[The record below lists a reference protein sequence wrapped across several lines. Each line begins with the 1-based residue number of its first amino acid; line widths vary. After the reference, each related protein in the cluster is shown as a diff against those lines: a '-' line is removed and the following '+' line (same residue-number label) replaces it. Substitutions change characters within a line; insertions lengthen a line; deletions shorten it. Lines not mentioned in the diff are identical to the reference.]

1 MTNFGTIYFG
11 LIFATFSALENNN
24 AEQMFEIDIQPCHR
38 LIDTPELVTIDSCK
52 YGQQRCHI
60 LEPGNNYTF
69 TIQFQNQIPA
79 IKLFIRLYALINR
92 KRYRL
97 PLFQEKNF
105 CSKMTSIISGEKPKN
120 CPLVAYDI
128 YRFVIPLCVPESA
141 PNFRGQLKLLMVN
154 ENKQKLFCTNMPLW
168 IQPPRY

>member
-1 MTNFGTIYFG
+1 MFLH
-11 LIFATFSALENNN
+11 LIELTEKKHT
-24 AEQMFEIDIQPCHR
+24 DR